1 MPNGRVDDTL
11 QEIAAQLVEAKKALP
26 EAVALVEI
34 LEEAGEDSAEVRALI
49 TETKTRILQWERT
62 LQRRGITLPS
72 TEPETEE

>member
-26 EAVALVEI
+26 EAVTLVEI